1 MNQTPVI
8 IPGCGEGDVFL
19 RSRRTKMHF
28 KTKMMKLLLVVSAIV
43 AVPVLGC
50 AVVRY
55 LLHPLAI
62 LAGALFCT
70 FLYAIWRYHLE
81 KKVFLLIFPL
91 MFVLQYVV
99 WRCLAVDG
107 AGWDMAVIVRNAKL
121 LAEGGNVEEYF
132 AQYTNNI
139 AVLCV
144 FAGIFRMTRVLFGCM
159 PDSSL
164 AVLNIVLV
172 NSSILFNVCTTR
184 RLSDAR
190 TGWFVGVVMLF
201 FAPFYL
207 FIPIF
212 YTDTLALF
220 FVSLGLLFA
229 LWLSEVW
236 QRRTNGWLKKSAL
249 AVLGGVLF
257 SVGFVA
263 KGIPAIV
270 MIAMSVLMFFKLSLR
285 RFFIVMI
292 LVFAGFFAGVWGW
305 ESAVVKIGG
314 ITQDALDRCR
324 FPLTHFVM
332 MGLKGIGAY
341 DEPDVLY
348 TRSFPTYAEKKAATE
363 KEIVK
368 RIRSFGLVGLVR
380 HALHKVGFTW
390 TSETCGPEAYLAFNA
405 GVPVARVGLRALV
418 LDGGRP
424 DGGDLWRRRI
434 VRAFCRGEAIFVS
447 LFALGYFLAVLKG
460 WIKELNGL
468 VISLSFVGGVLFLVL
483 WETHP
488 RYTFSLMPT
497 LLIMS
502 ALMFTNI
509 MRRIEGGAERE
520 RTRLKR
526 AMDVHVDNLDNRA
539 EPVPVIIPVF
549 GREDVFGTIALLRS
563 QTYAANLRFIVIDNG
578 NGPELSARL
587 AALAGDDCRVV
598 RFDENRGGSAAYIA
612 GMDFARKNYP
622 ESNYVWLLDDDARPN
637 PRTLPVLVETMDRLL
652 RTGEKVASVGS
663 TMVDKADPDRI
674 IECGAA
680 FVLLL
685 GQVFAHLRGR
695 RLHRVGSRT
704 LRVGYAAAF
713 SLLVNVQAVEAC
725 GFWEDVFIHLDDI
738 EWGLRVSK
746 AGWRNYATTAST
758 VVHPK
763 GGPNKAGAWVCYY
776 DSRNLLWLAAKY
788 GPVYVLA
795 AKARDFLKNLRGWLM
810 GHRRERIPYRKL
822 AHADFKAGIRRTR
835 AEVISAV
842 EGTSASG
849 SE

>member
-1 MNQTPVI
+1 
-8 IPGCGEGDVFL
+8 
-19 RSRRTKMHF
+19 MHF

-292 LVFAGFFAGVWGW
+292 LVFAGFFAGVWG
-305 ESAVVKIGG
+305 
-314 ITQDALDRCR
+314 T
-324 FPLTHFVM
+324 
-332 MGLKGIGAY
+332 
-341 DEPDVLY
+341 
-348 TRSFPTYAEKKAATE
+348 
-363 KEIVK
+363 
-368 RIRSFGLVGLVR
+368 
-380 HALHKVGFTW
+380 
-390 TSETCGPEAYLAFNA
+390 
-405 GVPVARVGLRALV
+405 GV
-418 LDGGRP
+418 
-424 DGGDLWRRRI
+424 
-434 VRAFCRGEAIFVS
+434 
-447 LFALGYFLAVLKG
+447 
-460 WIKELNGL
+460 
-468 VISLSFVGGVLFLVL
+468 
-483 WETHP
+483 
-488 RYTFSLMPT
+488 
-497 LLIMS
+497 
-502 ALMFTNI
+502 
-509 MRRIEGGAERE
+509 
-520 RTRLKR
+520 
-526 AMDVHVDNLDNRA
+526 
-539 EPVPVIIPVF
+539 
-549 GREDVFGTIALLRS
+549 
-563 QTYAANLRFIVIDNG
+563 
-578 NGPELSARL
+578 
-587 AALAGDDCRVV
+587 
-598 RFDENRGGSAAYIA
+598 
-612 GMDFARKNYP
+612 
-622 ESNYVWLLDDDARPN
+622 
-637 PRTLPVLVETMDRLL
+637 
-652 RTGEKVASVGS
+652 
-663 TMVDKADPDRI
+663 
-674 IECGAA
+674 
-680 FVLLL
+680 
-685 GQVFAHLRGR
+685 
-695 RLHRVGSRT
+695 
-704 LRVGYAAAF
+704 
-713 SLLVNVQAVEAC
+713 
-725 GFWEDVFIHLDDI
+725 
-738 EWGLRVSK
+738 
-746 AGWRNYATTAST
+746 
-758 VVHPK
+758 
-763 GGPNKAGAWVCYY
+763 
-776 DSRNLLWLAAKY
+776 DS
-788 GPVYVLA
+788 P
-795 AKARDFLKNLRGWLM
+795 
-810 GHRRERIPYRKL
+810 
-822 AHADFKAGIRRTR
+822 
-835 AEVISAV
+835 
-842 EGTSASG
+842 
-849 SE
+849 